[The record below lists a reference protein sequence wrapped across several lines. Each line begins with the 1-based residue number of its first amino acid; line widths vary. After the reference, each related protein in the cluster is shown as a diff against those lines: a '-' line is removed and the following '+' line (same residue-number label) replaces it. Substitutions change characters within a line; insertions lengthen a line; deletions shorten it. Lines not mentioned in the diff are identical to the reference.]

1 MSYLNKMYG
10 RQRPSQPE
18 TTSDKNPAR
27 VSGGLR
33 GQGQDHLVMVSED
46 GAETQV
52 PTQRYVASLE
62 EQIRK
67 QRAAIN
73 VLERKLTRCDTAIEQ
88 LKAMVSRS

>member
-1 MSYLNKMYG
+1 MYG
-10 RQRPSQPE
+10 RR
-18 TTSDKNPAR
+18 TSTNQQDVSNKNPAR
-27 VSGGLR
+27 VSGGLK

-52 PTQRYVASLE
+52 PTQRYVSSLE

-88 LKAMVSRS
+88 LKAMINRS